1 MCSSNSHIFNA
12 ALLASSISST
22 SARSLAKL
30 YKSFFFFLKK
40 KKSSFNNNK
49 KSFDSLKKKYQERKE
64 KQDKMY
70 YRLREALCLFE
81 QTKGWWLKLET
92 FSWNIRQKEVVVIH
106 LESIFCE

>member
-1 MCSSNSHIFNA
+1 
-12 ALLASSISST
+12 
-22 SARSLAKL
+22 
-30 YKSFFFFLKK
+30 LKK